1 MLNKSMFKLS
11 DQHFSDRHTWG
22 CAIEQMHC
30 PNADMLHLFDQSGYD
45 LCPLEQEYAK
55 VNMGEAEYIR
65 YRRAI
70 AKPWIQ
76 SESNKTGPHINHSYL
91 FERKGYHGY
100 ALEQLGH
107 WAEGNHLIH
116 KMTQLKSKWGIDISL
131 DYVDSNRYNTMEL
144 FHYEW
149 DSNDLDEVLDKKEE
163 IEKLIFSMDWQEFA
177 NYKLENKDSW
187 KDLDFVGQSKWTTK
201 QLNLPKERFKL
212 VTWS

>member
-1 MLNKSMFKLS
+1 MFKLS
-11 DQHFSDRHTWG
+11 QEEFSNRVTWG
-22 CAIEQMHC
+22 TAIEQMHC

-55 VNMGEAEYIR
+55 ANIGEAEYIR

-70 AKPWIQ
+70 AKPWIL
-76 SESNKTGPHINHSYL
+76 SETNKTGPHINHSYL

-131 DYVDSNRYNTMEL
+131 DYVDSSRYNTMEL

-149 DSNDLDEVLDKKEE
+149 DSNELDEVLAKKEE
-163 IEKLIFSMDWQEFA
+163 IQEIMFSMDWQEFA
-177 NYKLENKDSW
+177 NVKLKYKDEW
-187 KDLDFVGQSKWTTK
+187 IHLDFVGQSKWTTE
-201 QLNLPKERFKL
+201 QLKLPKEKFKL
-212 VTWS
+212 VTWQ

>member
-1 MLNKSMFKLS
+1 MQISKSKNIFNS
-11 DQHFSDRHTWG
+11 QGTWG
-22 CAIEQMHC
+22 TAIEQMHC
-30 PNADMLHLFDQSGYD
+30 PNAESLQLFDQSGYD

-55 VNMGEAEYIR
+55 VNMGEPEYIR

-70 AKPWIQ
+70 AKPWIL
-76 SESNKTGPHINHSYL
+76 SETNKTGPHINHSYL

-149 DSNDLDEVLDKKEE
+149 DSNELDEVLAKKEE
-163 IEKLIFSMDWQEFA
+163 IQEIMFSMDWQEFA
-177 NYKLENKDSW
+177 NFKLKYKDEW
-187 KDLDFVGQSKWTTK
+187 IHLDFVGQSKWTTE
-201 QLNLPKERFKL
+201 QLKLPKEKFKL
-212 VTWS
+212 VTWQ

>member
-1 MLNKSMFKLS
+1 MHISKSKNTFNS
-11 DQHFSDRHTWG
+11 QGTWG
-22 CAIEQMHC
+22 TAIEQMHC

-55 VNMGEAEYIR
+55 KNMGEADFVR

-70 AKPWIQ
+70 AKPWF
-76 SESNKTGPHINHSYL
+76 ESHTTSGPHINHSYL

-116 KMTQLKSKWGIDISL
+116 KMTQLKPKWGIDISL
-131 DYVDSNRYNTMEL
+131 DYVDDSRYNTMEL

-149 DSNDLDEVLDKKEE
+149 DSDSIDDVEQKKSAIEE
-163 IEKLIFSMDWQEFA
+163 LLKNTDWNNFA
-177 NYKLENKDSW
+177 KQKIAKKSEW
-187 KDLDFVGQSKWTTK
+187 AHLDFVGQSEWTTK
-201 QLNLPKERFKL
+201 YLGLPKERFKL
-212 VTWS
+212 VPWNI

>member
-1 MLNKSMFKLS
+1 MFKLS
-11 DQHFSDRHTWG
+11 QEEFSNRVTWG
-22 CAIEQMHC
+22 TAIEQMHC

-55 VNMGEAEYIR
+55 ANIGEAEYIR

-70 AKPWIQ
+70 AKPWIL
-76 SESNKTGPHINHSYL
+76 SETNKTGPHINHSYL

-116 KMTQLKSKWGIDISL
+116 KMTQLKPKWGIDISI
-131 DYVDSNRYNTMEL
+131 DYVDSNRYKTMEL

-149 DSNDLDEVLDKKEE
+149 DSNSLDEVESKKSVIEELLVNTDWNNFAKEKLAKKEE
-163 IEKLIFSMDWQEFA
+163 WA
-177 NYKLENKDSW
+177 H
-187 KDLDFVGQSKWTTK
+187 LDFVGQSKWTTK
-201 QLNLPKERFKL
+201 YLGLPKERFKL
-212 VTWS
+212 VPWNI

>member
-1 MLNKSMFKLS
+1 MFKIS
-11 DQHFSDRHTWG
+11 KEQFSDRRTWG
-22 CAIEQMHC
+22 TAIEQMHC

-55 VNMGEAEYIR
+55 ANMGEPEYIR

-70 AKPWIQ
+70 AKPWIL
-76 SESNKTGPHINHSYL
+76 SETNKTGPHINHSYL

-131 DYVDSNRYNTMEL
+131 DYVDDVRYNTMEL

-149 DSNDLDEVLDKKEE
+149 DSNDLDEVLAKKEE
-163 IEKLIFSMDWQEFA
+163 IEEMLFSMDWQEFA
-177 NYKLENKDSW
+177 NFKLKYKDDW
-187 KDLDFVGQSKWTTK
+187 IHLDFVGQSKWTTE
-201 QLNLPKERFKL
+201 QLKLPKEKFKL
-212 VTWS
+212 VTWQ

>member
-1 MLNKSMFKLS
+1 MVMLKLS
-11 DQHFSDRHTWG
+11 KENYNTMGTWG
-22 CAIEQMHC
+22 CALEQMNC

-55 VNMGEAEYIR
+55 VNMGEPEYIR

-70 AKPWIQ
+70 AKPWIL
-76 SESNKTGPHINHSYL
+76 SETDKTGPHINHSYL

-131 DYVDSNRYNTMEL
+131 DYVDDVRYNTMEL

-149 DSNDLDEVLDKKEE
+149 DSNNLDEVLAKKEE
-163 IEKLIFSMDWQEFA
+163 IQEIVFSMDWQEFT
-177 NYKLENKDSW
+177 NFKLKYKDEW
-187 KDLDFVGQSKWTTK
+187 IHLDFVGQSKWTTE
-201 QLNLPKERFKL
+201 QLKLPKEKFKL
-212 VTWS
+212 VTWQ

>member
-1 MLNKSMFKLS
+1 
-11 DQHFSDRHTWG
+11 
-22 CAIEQMHC
+22 
-30 PNADMLHLFDQSGYD
+30 MLHLFDQSGYD

-70 AKPWIQ
+70 AKPWIL
-76 SESNKTGPHINHSYL
+76 SETNKTGPHINHSYL

-149 DSNDLDEVLDKKEE
+149 DSNDLDEVLVKKEE

-177 NYKLENKDSW
+177 NYKLENKESW
-187 KDLDFVGQSKWTTK
+187 KDLDFVGQSKWTTE

-212 VTWS
+212 VTWA

>member
-1 MLNKSMFKLS
+1 MFEISNEK
-11 DQHFSDRHTWG
+11 FSDRRTWG

-30 PNADMLHLFDQSGYD
+30 PNADMLYLFDQSGYD

-76 SESNKTGPHINHSYL
+76 SESNNTGPHINHSYL

-116 KMTQLKSKWGIDISL
+116 KMTQLKPKWGIDISL
-131 DYVDSNRYNTMEL
+131 DYVDNNRYNTMEL

-149 DSNDLDEVLDKKEE
+149 DSNSLDEVESKKSVIEE
-163 IEKLIFSMDWQEFA
+163 LLINTDWNNFAKEKLAKKPEWA
-177 NYKLENKDSW
+177 HLN
-187 KDLDFVGQSKWTTK
+187 FVGQSEWTTK
-201 QLNLPKERFKL
+201 YLGLPKERFKL
-212 VTWS
+212 VPWNI

>member
-1 MLNKSMFKLS
+1 MIMFKLS
-11 DQHFSDRHTWG
+11 KENYNSMGTWG
-22 CAIEQMHC
+22 CALEQMHC

-70 AKPWIQ
+70 AKPWIL
-76 SESNKTGPHINHSYL
+76 SETNKTGPHINHSYL

-116 KMTQLKSKWGIDISL
+116 KMTQIKPKWGIDISL
-131 DYVDSNRYNTMEL
+131 DYVDSSRYNTMEL
-144 FHYEW
+144 FHFEW
-149 DSNDLDEVLDKKEE
+149 DSNNLDQVLAKKEE
-163 IEKLIFSMDWQEFA
+163 IEELIFNMDWQEFA

-187 KDLDFVGQSKWTTK
+187 INLDFVGQSAWTTK
-201 QLNLPKERFKL
+201 QLDLPEERFKL
-212 VTWS
+212 VAWQR